1 MQSLPKKELGWER
14 VDFMTEISTMEV
26 ESLKAM
32 SRQLL
37 QMMKLRLVAYSL
49 GLIDNALKVS

>member
-1 MQSLPKKELGWER
+1 MQSLPKKELGWEK
-14 VDFMTEISTMEV
+14 VDFTTEISTMEV

-49 GLIDNALKVS
+49 IDNALVVR